1 MKTKVIDILLWPI
14 ALILLY
20 LITHFSMIGIFYSF
34 EFIIRLLSKLRFIFY
49 FFLIVPAI
57 SILHSIIFML
67 LITLYKVVI
76 GIIVR
81 QWKSLSLVFGILFSI
96 EIIGL
101 LILFWIG
108 IIEFSW
114 ESLRYATFNKIIFSI
129 LFLSL
134 ISIPLTV
141 YASLSEDLDK

>member
-1 MKTKVIDILLWPI
+1 MKTKAIDFLLWPI
-14 ALILLY
+14 ALLLLY
-20 LITHFSMIGIFYSF
+20 LITHFSMIGIFYAF
-34 EFIIRLLSKLRFIFY
+34 EFIVRLLSKLRFIFY

-57 SILHSIIFML
+57 SVLHALIFML
-67 LITLYKVVI
+67 LITLYKLVI

-81 QWKSLSLVFGILFSI
+81 QWKSLSFVFGILFSI

-108 IIEFSW
+108 IIDFSW
-114 ESLRYATFNKIIFSI
+114 ESLRYTTFNKIVFSI

-134 ISIPLTV
+134 IYIPLTV
-141 YASLSEDLDK
+141 

>member
-101 LILFWIG
+101 LILFRL
-108 IIEFSW
+108 ELLNLW

-134 ISIPLTV
+134 ISIP
-141 YASLSEDLDK
+141 